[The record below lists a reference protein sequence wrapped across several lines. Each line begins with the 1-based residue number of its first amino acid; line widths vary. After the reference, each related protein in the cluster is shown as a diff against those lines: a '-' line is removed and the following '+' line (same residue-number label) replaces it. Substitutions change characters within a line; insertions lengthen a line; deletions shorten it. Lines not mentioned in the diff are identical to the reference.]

1 MASATLI
8 RLNKDE
14 WQKLPAGHF
23 YNGKYQIGPFTLTY
37 EFIVKYMTL
46 IHKTEI
52 PESWL
57 TDNGTS
63 LDERR
68 VLYMEASDILT
79 KDIVREI
86 QKTVKSPQDQL
97 QVYRRNDQII
107 TLEMMEKYDAK
118 NSQTF
123 DQNSYNFSG
132 ISVCSAC
139 CSWCPYITSEP

>member
-1 MASATLI
+1 KFDLF
-8 RLNKDE
+8 NK
-14 WQKLPAGHF
+14 A
-23 YNGKYQIGPFTLTY
+23 PFTLTY
-37 EFIVKYMTL
+37 EFIVKYMAL

-86 QKTVKSPQDQL
+86 RKTVKSPQDQL
-97 QVYRRNDQII
+97 QVYRINDQII
-107 TLEMMEKYDAK
+107 TLEMMEK
-118 NSQTF
+118 
-123 DQNSYNFSG
+123 
-132 ISVCSAC
+132 
-139 CSWCPYITSEP
+139 

>member
-23 YNGKYQIGPFTLTY
+23 YNGKYQVGPFTITY
-37 EFIVKYMTL
+37 EFIVKYMAL

-68 VLYMEASDILT
+68 VLYMEASDIRKRAARTVLT
-79 KDIVREI
+79 GMC
-86 QKTVKSPQDQL
+86 
-97 QVYRRNDQII
+97 Y
-107 TLEMMEKYDAK
+107 
-118 NSQTF
+118 
-123 DQNSYNFSG
+123 
-132 ISVCSAC
+132 SVGSATRQG
-139 CSWCPYITSEP
+139 SSS

>member
-23 YNGKYQIGPFTLTY
+23 YNGKYQVGPFTLTY
-37 EFIVKYMTL
+37 EFIVKYMAL

-63 LDERR
+63 L
-68 VLYMEASDILT
+68 SD
-79 KDIVREI
+79 KRYRKRNSKNGEI
-86 QKTVKSPQDQL
+86 PSGP
-97 QVYRRNDQII
+97 I
-107 TLEMMEKYDAK
+107 TGLSHK
-118 NSQTF
+118 
-123 DQNSYNFSG
+123 
-132 ISVCSAC
+132 
-139 CSWCPYITSEP
+139 

>member
-23 YNGKYQIGPFTLTY
+23 YNGKYQVGPFTLTY
-37 EFIVKYMTL
+37 GFIVKYMAL

-79 KDIVREI
+79 KDIVREMR
-86 QKTVKSPQDQL
+86 KTVKSPQDQL
-97 QVYRRNDQII
+97 QVYRINDQII
-107 TLEMMEKYDAK
+107 TLKMMEK
-118 NSQTF
+118 
-123 DQNSYNFSG
+123 
-132 ISVCSAC
+132 
-139 CSWCPYITSEP
+139 

>member
-1 MASATLI
+1 MRDLI
-8 RLNKDE
+8 LQLSKSSIYSTKPPEVENFLFGQGFIKVRKIDDGS
-14 WQKLPAGHF
+14 W
-23 YNGKYQIGPFTLTY
+23 IGILTLTY
-37 EFIVKYMTL
+37 EFIVKYMAL

-86 QKTVKSPQDQL
+86 RKTVKSPQDQL
-97 QVYRRNDQII
+97 QVYRINDQII
-107 TLEMMEKYDAK
+107 TLEMMEK
-118 NSQTF
+118 
-123 DQNSYNFSG
+123 
-132 ISVCSAC
+132 
-139 CSWCPYITSEP
+139 

>member
-23 YNGKYQIGPFTLTY
+23 YNGKYQVGPFTITY
-37 EFIVKYMTL
+37 EFIVKYMAL

-63 LDERR
+63 LDECLLFMVSLHHFRTMTQK
-68 VLYMEASDILT
+68 LQIL
-79 KDIVREI
+79 KQR
-86 QKTVKSPQDQL
+86 
-97 QVYRRNDQII
+97 
-107 TLEMMEKYDAK
+107 
-118 NSQTF
+118 
-123 DQNSYNFSG
+123 
-132 ISVCSAC
+132 
-139 CSWCPYITSEP
+139 

>member
-52 PESWL
+52 PESRL
-57 TDNGTS
+57 PITVP
-63 LDERR
+63 
-68 VLYMEASDILT
+68 VLMNAEFCTWKLAI
-79 KDIVREI
+79 
-86 QKTVKSPQDQL
+86 
-97 QVYRRNDQII
+97 
-107 TLEMMEKYDAK
+107 
-118 NSQTF
+118 F
-123 DQNSYNFSG
+123 
-132 ISVCSAC
+132 
-139 CSWCPYITSEP
+139 

>member
-1 MASATLI
+1 KACVLPENPASYRVVRTKSYLF
-8 RLNKDE
+8 NK
-14 WQKLPAGHF
+14 A
-23 YNGKYQIGPFTLTY
+23 NGKYQVGPFTLTY
-37 EFIVKYMTL
+37 EFIVKYMAL

-86 QKTVKSPQDQL
+86 RKTVKSPQDQL
-97 QVYRRNDQII
+97 QVYRINDQII
-107 TLEMMEKYDAK
+107 TLEMMEK
-118 NSQTF
+118 
-123 DQNSYNFSG
+123 
-132 ISVCSAC
+132 
-139 CSWCPYITSEP
+139 